1 MMIVKQSLFSF
12 WLTNSYIEEL
22 GKSKISQLEIQLEE
36 VRVRIGL
43 GIDDSSNSLLDTET
57 WC

>member
-57 WC
+57 